1 MRYLQV
7 PQSGLLWAE
16 RSRVR
21 FLMHQI
27 YSTPVESALPEPKA
41 LDQCDQ
47 LLQKVIT
54 LTVKTLGLNTVI
66 IEYSY
71 NPDKD
76 MIYMYVLRLSSD
88 DNGNFQFF
96 AKICDLNIW
105 FQDCGLPKN
114 TCLEEMVS
122 KALEDTVVTEDKK
135 SGAIG
140 SLSML
145 HSLLVQYIEED
156 LEGCDT
162 FVFAPCHG
170 C

>member
-1 MRYLQV
+1 M
-7 PQSGLLWAE
+7 
-16 RSRVR
+16 
-21 FLMHQI
+21 
-27 YSTPVESALPEPKA
+27 
-41 LDQCDQ
+41 
-47 LLQKVIT
+47 
-54 LTVKTLGLNTVI
+54 KTLGLKTVI
-66 IEYSY
+66 IKYSY

-76 MIYMYVLRLSSD
+76 VIYMYLLRLSSD

-96 AKICDLNIW
+96 VKNCNVNIW

-140 SLSML
+140 NLSML

-156 LEGCDT
+156 LERCDT
-162 FVFAPCHG
+162 FVFAPGHG
-170 C
+170 CLATVPFAALYDDRKHEFLIARKCVAVIPSILSLHHCMYLQK